1 MKGRPENDAERMA
14 EPVGQDS
21 DDAADCGSDGDD
33 LLLAFALGPDAALLR
48 DPCDLS
54 VAQASG

>member
-21 DDAADCGSDGDD
+21 NDAADCGGDGDD
-33 LLLAFALGPDAALLR
+33 LLLFHGRSPFLGW
-48 DPCDLS
+48 
-54 VAQASG
+54 VGSGFFR